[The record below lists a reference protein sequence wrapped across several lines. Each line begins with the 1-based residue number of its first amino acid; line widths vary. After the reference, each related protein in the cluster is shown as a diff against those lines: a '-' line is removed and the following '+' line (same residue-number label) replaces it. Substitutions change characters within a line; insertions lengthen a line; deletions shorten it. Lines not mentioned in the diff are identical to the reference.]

1 MLLDSGAL
9 ARETSCQPVEMPV
22 RFSDPS
28 ELISPKAVARLLQI
42 LFTCSALG
50 LSQAA
55 GSNPGQD
62 AAFTA
67 FAITTWCIS
76 FTSTL
81 VVFVIEFTQLHSLF
95 PPTWKNLSVALAAF
109 CGLMNLTTSLTY
121 PLLAVGSGQDW
132 SRRPCSYHAA
142 ATACCCLAVVA
153 YAAEVCVSRR
163 GRPASY
169 MATGPGLL
177 KVVQLNVACGL
188 SVAMATGAFPASPA
202 LWGGAAALGACALL
216 SLVAV
221 VTALECRACCP
232 VPRERLLA
240 AASALGALTYGAA
253 LVGWTFRLS
262 RQAATATGVTDC
274 GWKVCLMSTV
284 LLSVNLLAYAADLV
298 FSIKLSCSR
307 N

>member
-1 MLLDSGAL
+1 
-9 ARETSCQPVEMPV
+9 MPV

-50 LSQAA
+50 LSQTA
-55 GSNPGQD
+55 GGNPGTD
-62 AAFTA
+62 AGFTA

-121 PLLAVGSGQDW
+121 PLLAVGAGQAAPCLRHTDW

-188 SVAMATGAFPASPA
+188 SVPMATGAFPASPA
-202 LWGGAAALGACALL
+202 LWGGAAAALGACALL

-253 LVGWTFRLS
+253 LVVWTFRLS
-262 RQAATATGVTDC
+262 RQAATASGVTDC

-284 LLSVNLLAYAADLV
+284 LLSINLLAYATDLV

>member
-1 MLLDSGAL
+1 
-9 ARETSCQPVEMPV
+9 MPV

-42 LFTCSALG
+42 LFTCAALG
-50 LSQAA
+50 LSQSA
-55 GSNPGQD
+55 GSSPGQD
-62 AAFTA
+62 GGFTA

-121 PLLAVGSGQDW
+121 PLLAVGGGQAAPCLRPTDW
-132 SRRPCSYHAA
+132 SRRACSYHAA
-142 ATACCCLAVVA
+142 ATACCCLAAVA

-163 GRPASY
+163 GGPGSY
-169 MATGPGLL
+169 MAKGPGLL
-177 KVVQLNVACGL
+177 KVVQLSAACGL
-188 SVAMATGAFPASPA
+188 SVPMATSAFPPSPA
-202 LWGGAAALGACALL
+202 LWCGAAALGACALL

-240 AASALGALTYGAA
+240 AASVLGTITYATALLT
-253 LVGWTFRLS
+253 WTFHLS
-262 RQAATATGVTDC
+262 QQAATASGVTDC
-274 GWKVCLMSTV
+274 NWKVCLMSTV
-284 LLSVNLLAYAADLV
+284 LLSINLLAYAADLV
-298 FSIKLSCSR
+298 FSIKLSCFR